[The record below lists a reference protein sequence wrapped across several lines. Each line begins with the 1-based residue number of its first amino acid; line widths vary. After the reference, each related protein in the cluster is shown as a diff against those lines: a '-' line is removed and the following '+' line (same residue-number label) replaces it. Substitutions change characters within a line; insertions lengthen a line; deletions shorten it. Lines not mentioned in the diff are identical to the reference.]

1 MRPCSLQRKLEQ
13 LTCNKKKLHRC
24 VIRIQ
29 KSFLEVDHILRDNCF
44 KKGEPR
50 KRK

>member
-1 MRPCSLQRKLEQ
+1 MKSCSLQRKLEQ

-29 KSFLEVDHILRDNCF
+29 KSFLEVDHVLRDNPLERGKP
-44 KKGEPR
+44 KKR
-50 KRK
+50 N